1 MDVPLKTIHLGV
13 PPFQETPNYLTYILH
28 ETMLKWPMKKWGM
41 ALEGAADP
49 DVPAPRP
56 SKKKT
61 PVRDG

>member
-1 MDVPLKTIHLGV
+1 
-13 PPFQETPNYLTYILH
+13 
-28 ETMLKWPMKKWGM
+28 MKKWGM